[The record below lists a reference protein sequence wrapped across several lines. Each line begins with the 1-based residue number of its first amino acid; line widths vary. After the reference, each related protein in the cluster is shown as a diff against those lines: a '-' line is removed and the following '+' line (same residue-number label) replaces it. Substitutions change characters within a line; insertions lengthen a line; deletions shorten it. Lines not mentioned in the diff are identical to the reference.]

1 MSTPEIEIRRSSRRR
16 TTAKAYAEGGRFVV
30 EVPTHLSESDAEE
43 AAQKLVKRLLAR
55 QGTLDD
61 DGLAR
66 RARAVAESYLAPQVP
81 AGVPSFTIR
90 WVGNQ
95 NQRWGSCTPST
106 GAIRISDRVR
116 SMPPYVQDYVLLHE
130 LCHLVERT
138 HGARFRALESAYPE
152 AVRAKGYLDGY
163 VAGAGW
169 EPADG

>member
-1 MSTPEIEIRRSSRRR
+1 VSTPEIEIRRSTRRR

-30 EVPTHLSESDAEE
+30 EVPSHLSQTAAEDT
-43 AAQKLVKRLLAR
+43 ARKLVKRLLAS
-55 QGTLDD
+55 QGGMDD
-61 DGLAR
+61 DGLNR
-66 RARAVAESYLAPQVP
+66 RAHAVANAYLAPQVP
-81 AGVPSFTIR
+81 SGVPSFTIR

-95 NQRWGSCTPST
+95 NQRWGSCTPAT
-106 GAIRISDRVR
+106 GTIRISDRVR
-116 SMPPYVQDYVLLHE
+116 SMPAYVQDYVMFHE